1 MHSALDNALRCLKHP
16 ATIASI
22 ALLVINDHIL
32 KALAP
37 SWLTGKLSDFAGLFF
52 FPFLLAAALS
62 PITRRA
68 GALAFAIT
76 AAWFTLVKTSA
87 WGIALTQNMLYPVLG
102 YRVPIA
108 LDPTDLLALGV
119 LLPAWRLW
127 NQPMTL
133 KPDTRAWFMLGVASL
148 AALATSPAPYDRVE
162 RVLGDDSIIYARLT
176 YDPRYKQTRTL
187 SSQDGGRTWQE
198 TRNAPSALAENVTLP
213 RVVCEAIQPNVC
225 YRIAQKEQV
234 EESRDGGKTWRVAWS
249 IPPGR
254 REFMERVRGNGSQAI
269 DMGPYDLALIGPPG
283 ANGLSTLVVAM
294 GDQGILVRTPEGV
307 WNRSGVWA
315 AKPLPFAAE
324 LDLWTLI
331 GLPVLLFGETIMSM
345 LAGVCAMV
353 FVLLT
358 LSLANKFIG
367 RANVSVTLRSIALG
381 LAVVPAAFTPFA
393 LWALGVIAEYNHA
406 LLGMSFLVFGFTGLG
421 VVQALWRPRAKGQS

>member
-1 MHSALDNALRCLKHP
+1 MRTFDRALRCLKHP

-22 ALLVINDHIL
+22 ALLVVNDHVL

-37 SWLTGKLSDFAGLFF
+37 SWVTGKLSDFAGLFF

-68 GALAFAIT
+68 GALAFAIA

-87 WGIALTQNMLYPVLG
+87 WGIALTQNMLYPILG

-108 LDPTDLLALGV
+108 LDPTDLIALVV

-127 NQPMTL
+127 NQPATL
-133 KPDTRAWFMLGVASL
+133 KPDARAWLMLSVASL

-162 RVLGDDSIIYARLT
+162 RVMGENQVIYARLVH
-176 YDPRYKQTRTL
+176 DSISYKQTRTVL
-187 SSQDGGRTWQE
+187 SQDGGRTWQE
-198 TRNAPSALAENVTLP
+198 TRNAPSTLAENVTLP
-213 RVVCEAIQPNVC
+213 RIVCESTQPNTC

-249 IPPGR
+249 IPFGR
-254 REFMERVRGNGSQAI
+254 REYMERVRGGGFRAI
-269 DMGPYDLALIGPPG
+269 DMGPYDLALMGPLG
-283 ANGLSTLVVAM
+283 TNGLSTLIVAM

-307 WNRSGVWA
+307 WERYGVWA
-315 AKPLPFAAE
+315 ATPIPFAAQLGLFSIIE
-324 LDLWTLI
+324 LPLRLS
-331 GLPVLLFGETIMSM
+331 GEMTMCMI
-345 LAGVCAMV
+345 AGVFALF

-358 LSLANKFIG
+358 LSLANRFIG
-367 RANVSVTLRSIALG
+367 RASAGVTLRSIAFAF
-381 LAVVPAAFTPFA
+381 AVVPAAFTPFA
-393 LWALGVIAEYNHA
+393 LWALGVIAEYNLA
-406 LLGMSFLVFGFTGLG
+406 LLCAPFIVVGLTVLG
-421 VVQALWRPRAKGQS
+421 IVQALWRPRARIN